1 MSKEVK
7 NNLNEYKA
15 KDVLKTCPKI
25 IKDYV
30 KALKSAIEGS
40 QRTTQNAISKIKVLD
55 SENTKLK
62 DELKKAYNDLSN
74 FS

>member
-15 KDVLKTCPKI
+15 KDILKTCPKI

-62 DELKKAYNDLSN
+62 NELKTYKSFYKGA
-74 FS
+74 